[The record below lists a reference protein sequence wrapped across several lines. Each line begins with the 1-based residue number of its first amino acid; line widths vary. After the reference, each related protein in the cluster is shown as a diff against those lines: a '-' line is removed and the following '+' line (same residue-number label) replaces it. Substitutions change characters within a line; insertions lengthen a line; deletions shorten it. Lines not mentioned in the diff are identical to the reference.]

1 MAGPSRDWSVFT
13 PIFADHWEPFQHA
26 HPRSQTAYSAALG
39 ATMLACGH
47 PAQMGYV
54 ADRCRQGGQ
63 GTHRVAMRCQASW
76 CWRCATV
83 HVENWV
89 SQVSTRLHAGGSARH
104 LLLTVPALCRT
115 PCSQKAAVVLSALR
129 RCGVPCLDDFE
140 SAVRGKALRGGSSTV
155 LHPPG
160 RHGPYQP
167 PRHLLATSGGSAGQ
181 GARWEHRKDLP
192 SDLLRRPGQ
201 WHLVSLVRQTREPDA
216 ITRWVAACCRQS
228 PNGLVPTVQQGH
240 VPSQSQS
247 LARYVAQ
254 DVGSPPLSVRR
265 RAR

>member
-104 LLLTVPALCRT
+104 LILTVPALCRT

-140 SAVRGKALRGGSSTV
+140 SAVRGKALRGAPARCSTRLGAMV
-155 LHPPG
+155 RTSPLGICARPVG
-160 RHGPYQP
+160 G
-167 PRHLLATSGGSAGQ
+167 LLARERAGSIARTCPTISCVVKGSGT
-181 GARWEHRKDLP
+181 W
-192 SDLLRRPGQ
+192 
-201 WHLVSLVRQTREPDA
+201 
-216 ITRWVAACCRQS
+216 
-228 PNGLVPTVQQGH
+228 
-240 VPSQSQS
+240 
-247 LARYVAQ
+247 
-254 DVGSPPLSVRR
+254 
-265 RAR
+265 